1 MGRPAARP
9 PARKPGSARTR
20 LSGSGVGRGRQAS
33 PTDGDASAELEHQ
46 RRTIERL
53 QTLVEASKALNST
66 LDLGELFEI
75 TLNMTTQQAGAE
87 RASLFLVDAQRK
99 ELWTLVA
106 QGLEQK
112 EIRLPFGKGLAG
124 WVAESGETIALEDAY
139 ADPRFDRSVDKV
151 SGFHTRTMLVM
162 PVKDRSGR
170 IVAVLQL
177 LNKRHGSF
185 TQDDIELLE
194 GISVHAAIALDNARL
209 HKESLERQRLERELS
224 LARTIQRGL
233 LPERPPQ
240 LQGFDVAVRHETSL
254 QVGGDYYDF
263 IELSPSTQLFLV
275 ADVEGKGAASAL
287 VMSNVQ
293 ATLHTLVRHVH
304 AIEGILYNLN
314 DRILEGTRGGRYMT
328 MFLGL
333 LDLPR
338 RGLHYINAGHVAPVV
353 VRRGSEPVFL
363 KEGGM
368 VVGLMPGS
376 RYKRGYIQLQ
386 HGDVV
391 LTCTDGITEADNPAE
406 EQYGVGRLVQ
416 RATGQLDRSAGEIV
430 DAILGD
436 VESFARGG
444 QHQDDRVLMAI
455 KVL

>member
-1 MGRPAARP
+1 MGKPAARAQARRP
-9 PARKPGSARTR
+9 GRARAQQAGARGVSPAGPGAAHAA
-20 LSGSGVGRGRQAS
+20 QIIQ
-33 PTDGDASAELEHQ
+33 Q

-75 TLNMTTQQAGAE
+75 TLNMTTHQAGAE

-139 ADPRFDRSVDKV
+139 SDPRFDRSVDKA
-151 SGFHTRTMLVM
+151 SGYRTRTMLVM
-162 PVKDRSGR
+162 PVKDRAGR

-177 LNKRHGSF
+177 LNKRQGSF
-185 TQDDIELLE
+185 SHDDIELLE

-209 HKESLERQRLERELS
+209 HKESLEKQKLERELS

-233 LPERPPQ
+233 LPEKPPQ
-240 LQGFDVAVRHETSL
+240 LEGYDVAVRHETSL

-275 ADVEGKGAASAL
+275 ADVEGKGAPSAL
-287 VMSNVQ
+287 VMSNLQ

-304 AIEGILYNLN
+304 AIEGILFNLN
-314 DRILEGTRGGRYMT
+314 DRILESTRGGKYMT

-353 VRRGSEPVFL
+353 IRRGSEPIYL
-363 KEGGM
+363 REGGM
-368 VVGLMPGS
+368 VVGLMPGT
-376 RYKRGYIQLQ
+376 RYRRGFMQLEP
-386 HGDVV
+386 GDVV

-406 EQYGVGRLVQ
+406 EQYGAARMVAQ
-416 RATGQLDRSAGEIV
+416 ASSQLHRSAVEIV
-430 DAILGD
+430 DAIHAD
-436 VESFARGG
+436 VERFSRGG

-455 KVL
+455 KVG

>member
-1 MGRPAARP
+1 MGKAAARSD
-9 PARKPGSARTR
+9 ARRPR
-20 LSGSGVGRGRQAS
+20 RGRAQESGAAVRGPS
-33 PTDGDASAELEHQ
+33 GGRATHAVELERQ

-75 TLNMTTQQAGAE
+75 TLNMTTQQAAAE

-139 ADPRFDRSVDKV
+139 SDPRFDRSVDKA
-151 SGFHTRTMLVM
+151 SGYRTRTMLVM
-162 PVKDRSGR
+162 PVKDRAGR

-177 LNKRHGSF
+177 LNKRQGSF
-185 TQDDIELLE
+185 SHDDIELLE

-209 HKESLERQRLERELS
+209 HKESLEKQKLERELS

-233 LPERPPQ
+233 LPEKPPQ
-240 LQGFDVAVRHETSL
+240 LEGYDVAVRHETSL

-275 ADVEGKGAASAL
+275 ADVEGKGAPSAL
-287 VMSNVQ
+287 VMSNLQ

-304 AIEGILYNLN
+304 AIEGILFNLN
-314 DRILEGTRGGRYMT
+314 DRILESTRGGKYMT

-353 VRRGSEPVFL
+353 IRRGSEPIYL
-363 KEGGM
+363 REGGM
-368 VVGLMPGS
+368 VVGLMPGT
-376 RYKRGYIQLQ
+376 RYRRGFMQLEP
-386 HGDVV
+386 GDVV

-406 EQYGVGRLVQ
+406 EQYGAARMVAQ
-416 RATGQLDRSAGEIV
+416 ASSQLHRSAVEIV
-430 DAILGD
+430 DAIHAD
-436 VESFARGG
+436 VERFSRGG

-455 KVL
+455 KVG